1 MTKRTGFLLFI
12 TAVLAVAAAYASA
25 FLPGGSPAW
34 APWLLAGG
42 TCLSLVAM
50 MVVGAARH
58 GRIGGRLALAFGVV
72 LAITA
77 GGFAT
82 LLALPPAS
90 AVDPKLVLGLPVRAA
105 VLLYGI
111 GIIPFFI
118 VPLAYAWTFDEMT
131 LSKADLAR
139 VRAAAPAGGAHGSSG
154 AGGASEAPSPDA
166 VSRDAAIAEAGR

>member
-1 MTKRTGFLLFI
+1 MTKRTGLVLFI
-12 TAVLAVAAAYASA
+12 GAVLLVAVAYVSA

-82 LLALPPAS
+82 LLALPAADAADPA
-90 AVDPKLVLGLPVRAA
+90 LILGLPVRAA

-131 LSKADLAR
+131 LSKADLER

-154 AGGASEAPSPDA
+154 PGGASEASSPNA
-166 VSRDAAIAEAGR
+166 ASKGAAIAEAGR